1 MTQPDN
7 FGFGEEAALL
17 KASARKFFN
26 EKLPTSTLHALVAA
40 DHRPERGSECL
51 WDPGLWQQM
60 VDLGWTMLAV
70 PESAGGVGMP
80 AVAVAGLAEEL
91 GRAAFPCPLLGTI
104 NASYVLAACG
114 QGGEQALAEI
124 AEGHAASLAI
134 TNEQGSWA
142 PGDTG
147 VTESAGKL
155 NGTAWYVQDAR
166 KADRLL
172 VSARS
177 DAGIALYWVASDATG
192 VTVHADTI
200 LDLTRDQAHVGFD
213 DVPAVQVCSNGLAA
227 LSEALP
233 AIWTILAADMVGAA
247 EWQLQTTVEY
257 VGTRQQFDHPLGFFQ
272 AVKHPL
278 VNVMLQIDRAKSLV
292 YNAACAIDSEPERA
306 AQYAHMAKASAS
318 DTAAFAS
325 GRSVQLHGGIGFT
338 WECFVH
344 LYFKRQK
351 HSQMLFG
358 DAAWHR
364 ARLADIVIGP
374 VPQAAA

>member
-1 MTQPDN
+1 
-7 FGFGEEAALL
+7 
-17 KASARKFFN
+17 
-26 EKLPTSTLHALVAA
+26 
-40 DHRPERGSECL
+40 
-51 WDPGLWQQM
+51 
-60 VDLGWTMLAV
+60 
-70 PESAGGVGMP
+70 MP
-80 AVAVAGLAEEL
+80 AVAVAGLVEEL

-104 NASYVLAACG
+104 YASYVLAACG
-114 QGGEQALAEI
+114 SGGEQALAEI
-124 AEGHAASLAI
+124 AEGRAASLAI
-134 TNEQGSWA
+134 TDRQGSWSL
-142 PGDTG
+142 GEVG
-147 VTESAGKL
+147 VKFADGKL

-172 VSARS
+172 VSAQS
-177 DAGIALYWVASDATG
+177 SGGTGLYWVACDAAG
-192 VTVHADTI
+192 VRVQADAI
-200 LDLTRDQAHVGFD
+200 ADLTRDEAHVGFE
-213 DVPAVQVCSNGLAA
+213 DVAATEVSANGLAA
-227 LSEALP
+227 LGQAMS
-233 AIWTILAADMVGAA
+233 AICTVLAADMVGAA

-278 VNVMLQIDRAKSLV
+278 VNVMLQIDRTKSLV
-292 YNAACAIDSEPERA
+292 YHAACAIDCEPERA
-306 AQYAHMAKASAS
+306 LQLAHMAKASAS

-374 VPQAAA
+374 VAQAAG

>member
-1 MTQPDN
+1 MSQPDN

-17 KASARKFFN
+17 KASAGKFFAD
-26 EKLPTSTLHALVAA
+26 KFPTATLHALVAA
-40 DHRPERGSECL
+40 EHRPERTGQCQWDAAL
-51 WDPGLWQQM
+51 WREM
-60 VDLGWTMLAV
+60 VELGWTMLAV
-70 PESAGGVGMP
+70 PEAAGGVGMP

-91 GRAAFPCPLLGTI
+91 GKAAFPCPLLGTI

-114 QGGEQALAEI
+114 AAGLPALQEI
-124 AEGHAASLAI
+124 AEGYSASLAI
-134 TNEQGSWA
+134 TDKRGSWV
-142 PGDTG
+142 PGDCE
-147 VTESAGKL
+147 VTCTDGRL
-155 NGTAWYVQDAR
+155 NGTAWYVQDAG

-172 VSARS
+172 VSAHC
-177 DAGIALYWVASDATG
+177 GGNVGLYWVPADAQG
-192 VTVHADTI
+192 ITVHPDAI
-200 LDLTRDQAHVGFD
+200 VDLTRDQAHISFANVT
-213 DVPAVQVCSNGLAA
+213 ATEVCADGQAA
-227 LSEALP
+227 LAEAMP
-233 AIWTILAADMVGAA
+233 AIWTVLAADIVGAA

-257 VGTRQQFDHPLGFFQ
+257 VGTRQQFDRPLGFFQ

-278 VNVMLQIDRAKSLV
+278 VDVMLQIDQAKSLV
-292 YNAACAIDSEPERA
+292 YNAACAIDCEPARA
-306 AQYAHMAKASAS
+306 PQYAHMAKASAS
-318 DTAAFAS
+318 DCAALAS

-374 VPQAAA
+374 AAGAVA